1 VMKDRAAGVVLTGS
15 GDDGLEG
22 LGTIIQEGGAA
33 FVQDP
38 LSCLFKE
45 TPTAAINT
53 YSVHY
58 VVSDKQMSGAINAY
72 IKSRSC

>member
-1 VMKDRAAGVVLTGS
+1 MKDRAAGVVLTGA
-15 GDDGLEG
+15 GNDGLEG
-22 LGTIIQEGGAA
+22 LGAIIREGGAA

-45 TPTAAINT
+45 TPTAAINA

-58 VVSDKQMSGAINAY
+58 MVSDKQMSGAINAY